1 MDVLQLRK
9 LWYKVLRFVELMI
22 RLFISTLS
30 HFNRLFT
37 VYTAI
42 ALFNPIPVNP
52 SRINNALAII
62 TLPLLNFHSE
72 KAAPK
77 KTAKSFVQLKT
88 FHSITACI

>member
-52 SRINNALAII
+52 SWINNALAII

-72 KAAPK
+72 KAASK
-77 KTAKSFVQLKT
+77 MTAKSFVQIKT

>member
-52 SRINNALAII
+52 SWINNALAII
-62 TLPLLNFHSE
+62 TLPLSNFHSE

-77 KTAKSFVQLKT
+77 MTAKSFVQIKT
-88 FHSITACI
+88 FNSITDCI